1 MKQYIRSE
9 SCGTGYFE
17 SKLTSFVF
25 KLGVDRDEL
34 EPERDGGRS
43 ADVFEL
49 LPPGL
54 SFPLRPM
61 LSRDSL

>member
-1 MKQYIRSE
+1 MND
-9 SCGTGYFE
+9 GTSDCN
-17 SKLTSFVF
+17 SKPTSFVF

-34 EPERDGGRS
+34 EPERDGGLS

-54 SFPLRPM
+54 SFPFRPM